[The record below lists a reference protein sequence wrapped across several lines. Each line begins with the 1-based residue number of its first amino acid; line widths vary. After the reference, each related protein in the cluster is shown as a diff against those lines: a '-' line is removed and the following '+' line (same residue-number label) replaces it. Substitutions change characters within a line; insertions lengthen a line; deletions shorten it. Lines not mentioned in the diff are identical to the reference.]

1 MSSWGGGDR
10 QCLQGTP
17 YHAVCMQSAVWL
29 RRTVETAFLKFRS
42 QVQTANRRQLFS
54 SGGAWPAQRSNLAAP
69 SYGLLSKTLPDDFEE
84 EFSQRLLEE
93 FSQRLLLRT
102 STTFRGLFI
111 ESFKYFLR
119 SGYIFVVLA
128 PERLKV
134 QLITRLFLFL
144 DYCASRAR

>member
-42 QVQTANRRQLFS
+42 QVETANRRQLFS

-84 EFSQRLLEE
+84 EFSQRLL
-93 FSQRLLLRT
+93 LRT
-102 STTFRGLFI
+102 STTFRGLVI

>member
-84 EFSQRLLEE
+84 EFSQRLL
-93 FSQRLLLRT
+93 LRT
-102 STTFRGLFI
+102 SSTFRGLVI

>member
-1 MSSWGGGDR
+1 MPSK
-10 QCLQGTP
+10 
-17 YHAVCMQSAVWL
+17 
-29 RRTVETAFLKFRS
+29 TVFPETAFLKFRS

-84 EFSQRLLEE
+84 EFSQRLL
-93 FSQRLLLRT
+93 LRT
-102 STTFRGLFI
+102 STTFRGLVI